1 MPQILYISYDGMTD
15 PLGQSQVLPYLIGL
29 SQKGQQITI
38 LSTEKKENFIKR
50 HALIAQITEKHQIN
64 WEYVFYTKK
73 PPVLSTLKDIY
84 QLQKKAFRLHQQNNF
99 DIIHCR
105 SYIAALI
112 GKKMKRKFGV
122 KFIFDMRGFWA
133 DERVDGGLW
142 NLKNPV
148 FARVYQFFK
157 KQEKQFLQEADHT
170 ISLTHH
176 AKDEIKTWG
185 LPKLAPIQVIPCC
198 VDLDLFDPQKYAAKA
213 EKTYT
218 LSYLGSVGTW
228 YMLPEMLAFF
238 RKVLDEKPNA
248 KMCFITTDKP
258 EIIQVEAQKQGVPIS
273 QIDIGPAER
282 AEVPKMLLAS
292 EVSIFFIKPLF
303 SKKASSAT
311 KMGEIL
317 AMGIPVIT
325 NDGVGDHPYLFER
338 YDLGLLLPDFSEDT
352 LRKSVKKLK
361 TLTQISPEV
370 LQKAAESYFSLSQ
383 GIEQYAKVYQDVL
396 ID

>member
-1 MPQILYISYDGMTD
+1 MPRILYISYDGMTD

-29 SQKGQQITI
+29 RQKGYQITI
-38 LSTEKKENFIKR
+38 LSTEKRENFIKR
-50 HALIAQITEKHQIN
+50 QALISQITQSHHID

-73 PPVLSTLKDIY
+73 PPVLSTLKDIT
-84 QLQKKAFRLHQQNNF
+84 QLQQKANQLQHKKKF

-112 GKKMKRKFGV
+112 GKKMKRKFGI

-142 NLKNPV
+142 NLKNPI
-148 FARVYQFFK
+148 FRLVYQFFK
-157 KQEKQFLQEADHT
+157 KQEKKFLQEADYT

-176 AKDEIKTWG
+176 AKDEIKTWN

-198 VDLDLFDPQKYAAKA
+198 VDLDLFEPKNYPNKDAKPYA
-213 EKTYT
+213 
-218 LSYLGSVGTW
+218 LSYLGSIGTW

-238 RKVLDEKPNA
+238 RKLLDQKPEA
-248 KMCFITTDKP
+248 RLLFITTDQP
-258 EIIQVEAQKQGVPIS
+258 EIIKAEAQKQGVPSS
-273 QIDIGPAER
+273 QIDIQPAER
-282 AEVPKMLLAS
+282 AEVPSMLLQA
-292 EVSIFFIKPLF
+292 EMSIFFIKPLF

-325 NDGVGDHPYLFER
+325 NDGVGDHPYLFEN
-338 YDLGLLLPDFSEDT
+338 YELGLLLPDFTEDT
-352 LRKSVKKLK
+352 FTQAIQKLEEVS
-361 TLTQISPEV
+361 QIPPEK
-370 LQKAAESYFSLSQ
+370 LQKAATSYFSLSQ
-383 GIEQYAKVYQDVL
+383 GIEQYAKVYTQVL
-396 ID
+396 K